1 MAETCKICQKVY
13 EADADFNRHL
23 KAHKI
28 RVIEYYQQH
37 LPRYDLFDNSIIN
50 YKNKEICN
58 VEPQTQLL
66 HPITLKMINLRRQNI
81 PLCLTKFDVDAESKL
96 SSIIS
101 FQKCKTN
108 TNNYKK

>member
-1 MAETCKICQKVY
+1 MVY
-13 EADADFNRHL
+13 NEIRTIK
-23 KAHKI
+23 KAIKN
-28 RVIEYYQQH
+28 VVE
-37 LPRYDLFDNSIIN
+37 IN